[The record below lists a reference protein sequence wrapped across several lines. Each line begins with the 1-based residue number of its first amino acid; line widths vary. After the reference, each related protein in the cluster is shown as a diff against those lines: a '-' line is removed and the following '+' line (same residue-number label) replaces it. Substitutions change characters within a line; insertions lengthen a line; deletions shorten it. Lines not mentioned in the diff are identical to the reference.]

1 MVGLPLITNG
11 CVVLFSG
18 KLPGA
23 DADVFNPS
31 QIKLQQKKKGNGG
44 KNQPLLGP
52 VGEENG
58 PTCSIYIPAFGMGD
72 YFTYS
77 HILCLGKVSYFSEP
91 REEFLCFTIS
101 RYFCVNGW
109 YILMF
114 WYYMFRYLSHTYKLS
129 GLNKETLPENIYA
142 LTD

>member
-44 KNQPLLGP
+44 KNQPWSGKKFDQLVVDTSLLNP
-52 VGEENG
+52 N
-58 PTCSIYIPAFGMGD
+58 
-72 YFTYS
+72 
-77 HILCLGKVSYFSEP
+77 
-91 REEFLCFTIS
+91 
-101 RYFCVNGW
+101 
-109 YILMF
+109 
-114 WYYMFRYLSHTYKLS
+114 
-129 GLNKETLPENIYA
+129 
-142 LTD
+142 